1 MQRGC
6 KAAAKTPCS
15 CNPCRFERGQ
25 EDSFIMEIA
34 DIAPLRKMRIRTDGK
49 GTRPHWFMERVTLL
63 ASRVSHSLTVLEPL
77 SPWQGGEKHRGTNFY
92 SLHFLHFFLMLR
104 FLFFS
109 TFFLLGFS
117 WFFPAGIESRKK
129 TTEGKAVFQ
138 NFFVCV
144 CGGNTMS
151 GSVQKSCGC
160 GTCVGC
166 GLTMITVVLG

>member
-1 MQRGC
+1 MLARPGLQHGMEMQRGC

-92 SLHFLHFFLMLR
+92 SLHFLHFFFNVTFFILFYIFSVR
-104 FLFFS
+104 FLMV
-109 TFFLLGFS
+109 
-117 WFFPAGIESRKK
+117 FPCRD
-129 TTEGKAVFQ
+129 
-138 NFFVCV
+138 
-144 CGGNTMS
+144 
-151 GSVQKSCGC
+151 
-160 GTCVGC
+160 
-166 GLTMITVVLG
+166 